1 MNIGKAKDFLDELG
15 IKTDGLKVGA
25 REAVLPIKNSNEFSR
40 IHSKLSDSDLVDLDI
55 EDVDVNE
62 DSSHLVYLAD
72 DYDIYLDADYDKDE
86 YTLKLEEVLI
96 EANSKR

>member
-1 MNIGKAKDFLDELG
+1 MNIGKVKDFLGELG

-25 REAVLPIKNSNEFSR
+25 ENAVLPISNSNEFSK

-62 DSSHLVYLAD
+62 DSTHLVYLAD
-72 DYDIYLDADYDKDE
+72 EYDLYLDADYNKDE
-86 YTLKLEEVLI
+86 YTLKLEEILV